1 MPKPVTNPTSKARF
15 LESSDNISKHRD
27 LVDSTTFQRACDFAM
42 LQFSMAICTTPIEP
56 GEMSM
61 GAAALKLRG
70 AHDFLSILRNLSEA
84 PQKPSPIV
92 RLDQLNHDA

>member
-42 LQFSMAICTTPIEP
+42 LQFSMAVATTPMTAEDVSI
-56 GEMSM
+56 
-61 GAAALKLRG
+61 GAAGLKLRG
-70 AHDFLSILRNLSEA
+70 AHDFLSIFRNLSEA

-92 RLDQLNHDA
+92 RLGELNHEV